1 MSFFCAQLRIINSPV
16 LLGVRMC
23 VYGYTD
29 TNMKSQSTSHRHP
42 HTEHRRA
49 YTEHR
54 MILATDR
61 FLVAESLLE
70 KEKARKWAYAW
81 RAFSRKLV

>member
-1 MSFFCAQLRIINSPV
+1 MF
-16 LLGVRMC
+16 
-23 VYGYTD
+23 VYGYME
-29 TNMKSQSTSHRHP
+29 TNMKSQNISYRYPYTEHRRAY
-42 HTEHRRA
+42 TEHRRA

-61 FLVAESLLE
+61 FLVAESLVE

>member
-1 MSFFCAQLRIINSPV
+1 MF
-16 LLGVRMC
+16 
-23 VYGYTD
+23 VYGYTE

-42 HTEHRRA
+42 HTEHRRAYTEHRRA